1 MRCLSF
7 EPCYKGTLHGYASVE
22 TDSGIVF
29 HEVQIHGNGKTT
41 WVLMASKHRT
51 SGPIIQFR
59 TDAIKERFKLAVV
72 DCVEQFMADNP

>member
-7 EPCYKGTLHGYASVE
+7 EPCAKGTLQGYASVE
-22 TDSGIVF
+22 TDAGVRF
-29 HEVQIHGNGKTT
+29 HEVQIHGNGSRT

-59 TDAIKERFKLAVV
+59 NDAIKERFKLAVV
-72 DCVEQFMADNP
+72 DCVEQFRADNP